1 MHSQDE
7 AVIDL
12 AIIQAQQQQQRQGQL
27 DTVASP
33 SSNLAPRRTLKH
45 RQRGHRSDQKE
56 CPRHTTN
63 SAGLPNKL
71 VTRELDG
78 KRVVSLYY
86 GSDVV
91 LFDEI
96 VAWRK
101 TNPNSRVEDA
111 VDEFEEHQGADA
123 LANIVYQTQ
132 AFDMVFK
139 YPIPEHL
146 RKVADEPPVLG
157 LGPNI
162 SDIEIDS
169 QSSAAIARK
178 EERRQAEEQVRQQKL
193 AEEAARAA
201 AMSKEGVID
210 LEKVPLDPKVIKD
223 EKLEKLRYRFKKA
236 LLKES
241 LIIEEEPNIEGE
253 EMYIKV
259 YTPFWR
265 LCIEAQRLRYKM
277 ELSHFETQQEKDDK
291 AAQKAKANGFW
302 QKNFWRYIQRA
313 DIVSLPLRAESLLF
327 KASKLRQYKLAEKSR
342 KWSDIVRHGGGIKPD
357 GSGVGAHQGSDGEDG
372 FFGTARRGNLTES
385 IVIYCKLHTK
395 RGDRQALRTVM
406 DKGALTD
413 FFALHDGSYKSKVKP
428 TPNRRTWLYHRWVR
442 SGRTQPLEEIRFYYG
457 EKIALYFAWIGHYTR
472 WLLWAAIAGVL
483 FLIYGLAADGIN
495 IANNNTANNT
505 TNRNTTSPDGKTSEE
520 LPMEV
525 RIFDNALTLPYA
537 LFMSV
542 WASLFVE
549 YWKRKSNVLAYTWN
563 TLDFE
568 RRERARPEFKP
579 TSTRISPVTGKI
591 ELYYPR
597 YKQLIS
603 FFMSI
608 IVVLVSIGIVVVSV
622 GSLMLFGIW
631 TKLPMADG
639 TPRFKNSYV
648 STVVTA
654 LLNLT
659 VIMLLG
665 TIYARV
671 AKFLTDNE
679 NHRRLTQYEDALILK
694 RFLFDFVNFYSA
706 LFYIAYIKREVDV
719 TLPGDTKLKDSC
731 SKGGCMADLTIQLA
745 IVFVGKQ
752 FLNQFQELAIP
763 QLHKYWNRKNE
774 LAEKAKLVG
783 KYKDKKN
790 FVKPPQWA
798 KDDILPTYNPQMFE
812 EYRELVIQFGFCT
825 LFVTAFPIAPI
836 FALINN
842 VLEIRVDAYKLLTQH
857 RRPIAQAAQDIGSW
871 GYILALITH
880 ISVLTNATLIAF
892 QSNWMEHN
900 VFRNMGWVANYPES
914 EGSINYALL
923 AVRLLFIFF
932 YEHLVFL
939 VKIAVANLVTDMP
952 QTVKLAI
959 ERENYYTRLAL
970 DDEEPAMDEV
980 LEDLDDD
987 NDESEDEEEMERQRA
1002 QREAAEDA
1010 EYEAKLK
1017 HRNHSHDSTGSGV
1030 AECEAEKAAD
1040 AEADPEGIKSDADDE
1055 EEDEEELEAM
1065 IRAGGCGCAAHGD
1078 GVVGTARG
1086 GFEGTWMNRFK
1097 PENQAAIRRRQRR
1110 RNTKGK

>member
-1 MHSQDE
+1 MPSQDE

-12 AIIQAQQQQQRQGQL
+12 AIIQAQQGA
-27 DTVASP
+27 TP
-33 SSNLAPRRTLKH
+33 SAPSRPLKH
-45 RQRGHRSDQKE
+45 RQRGHRVDKKE
-56 CPRHTTN
+56 CPRHTD
-63 SAGLPNKL
+63 GHRPNRL
-71 VTRELDG
+71 TTRELDG
-78 KRVVSLYY
+78 KRVVSLYF
-86 GSDVV
+86 GSDVA

-96 VAWRK
+96 TAWKRA
-101 TNPNSRVEDA
+101 NPNRRVEDA
-111 VDEFEEHQGADA
+111 IDEFDEHQGADA
-123 LANIVYQTQ
+123 LANIVYHTQ

-139 YPIPEHL
+139 YTIPEHL
-146 RKVADEPPVLG
+146 RKVSDEPPVLG

-178 EERRQAEEQVRQQKL
+178 EERLERQRQEEQLRA
-193 AEEAARAA
+193 AEAVAAAAR
-201 AMSKEGVID
+201 KEGIVD
-210 LEKVPLDPKVIKD
+210 MEKVPLDPKIIRD

-241 LIIEEEPNIEGE
+241 VIIEEEPNIEGE
-253 EMYIKV
+253 EMYVKV

-265 LCIEAQRLRYKM
+265 LCIEAQRLRYKL
-277 ELSHFETQQEKDDK
+277 ELSHFETQKEKDDK
-291 AAQKAKANGFW
+291 VKAKGFW
-302 QKNFWRYIQRA
+302 QKYFWRYVQKA

-327 KASKLRQYKLAEKSR
+327 KANKLRQYALAEKNR

-357 GSGVGAHQGSDGEDG
+357 GSGVGSSQGSDGKDG
-372 FFGTARRGNLTES
+372 FFGTAKRGNLTES
-385 IVIYCKLHTK
+385 IIIHCKIHTK
-395 RGDRQALRTVM
+395 RGDRQALKTVM
-406 DKGALTD
+406 DKAAFTD
-413 FFALHDGSYKSKVKP
+413 MFALHDGSYKSKVKP
-428 TPNRRTWLYHRWVR
+428 MPNRRTWLYHNWVR

-457 EKIALYFAWIGHYTR
+457 EKIALYFAWIGHYTK
-472 WLLWAAIAGVL
+472 WLIWAAIAGVL
-483 FLIYGLAADGIN
+483 FLIYGLAAGGFKYNGSDG
-495 IANNNTANNT
+495 
-505 TNRNTTSPDGKTSEE
+505 NRNY
-520 LPMEV
+520 LA
-525 RIFDNALTLPYA
+525 IFDNALTLPYA

-542 WASLFVE
+542 WSALFVE

-563 TLDFE
+563 TFDFE

-579 TSTRISPVTGKI
+579 TSTRISPVTGRV

-597 YKQLIS
+597 YKQLVSI
-603 FFMSI
+603 FMSVM
-608 IVVLVSIGIVVVSV
+608 VVVISIGIVVVSV
-622 GSLMLFGIW
+622 GSLMIFSIAI
-631 TKLPMADG
+631 KKSPQ
-639 TPRFKNSYV
+639 FNSAV
-648 STVVTA
+648 STAITA
-654 LLNLT
+654 VLNLV

-665 TIYARV
+665 TVYARL
-671 AKFLTDNE
+671 AKILTDNE

-706 LFYIAYIKREVDV
+706 LFYIAYIKRGLHFTAFGLEFQDNCAADDG
-719 TLPGDTKLKDSC
+719 TPDDDTAD
-731 SKGGCMADLTIQLA
+731 GCMMDLTIQLA

-763 QLHKYWNRKNE
+763 QLQKYWNRKNE

-790 FVKPPQWA
+790 FIKPPQWA

-836 FALINN
+836 FALLNN

-892 QSNWMEHN
+892 QSNWMEAH
-900 VFRNMGWVANYPES
+900 VFKKMVLVQDSPNLS
-914 EGSINYALL
+914 LL

-939 VKIAVANLVTDMP
+939 LKIAIANLVTDMP
-952 QTVKLAI
+952 QAVKLAV

-970 DDEEPAMDEV
+970 DDEEPAVDEV

-987 NDESEDEEEMERQRA
+987 NDESEDEEEMERQRV

-1010 EYEAKLK
+1010 EFEEKLK
-1017 HRNHSHDSTGSGV
+1017 HAHHAHDSSQDGAGV
-1030 AECEAEKAAD
+1030 TAGCDAD
-1040 AEADPEGIKSDADDE
+1040 AIKSDAEDE

-1065 IRAGGCGCAAHGD
+1065 IKAGGCGCAAHGD
-1078 GVVGTARG
+1078 GLIGTSRS

-1097 PENQAAIRRRQRR
+1097 PESQAAIRRRQRR
-1110 RNTKGK
+1110 RNTKSKQ

>member
-1 MHSQDE
+1 MPSDE

-12 AIIQAQQQQQRQGQL
+12 AVIQAQGGA
-27 DTVASP
+27 TP
-33 SSNLAPRRTLKH
+33 SAPSRPLKH
-45 RQRGHRSDQKE
+45 RQRGHRVDKKD
-56 CPRHTTN
+56 CPRHTE
-63 SAGLPNKL
+63 GHQPNKL
-71 VTRELDG
+71 TTRELDG
-78 KRVVSLYY
+78 KRVVSLYF
-86 GSDVV
+86 GSDVA

-96 VAWRK
+96 TAWK
-101 TNPNSRVEDA
+101 KANPNRRVEDA
-111 VDEFEEHQGADA
+111 IDEFDEHQGADA
-123 LANIVYQTQ
+123 LANIVYHTQ

-139 YPIPEHL
+139 YTIPEHL
-146 RKVADEPPVLG
+146 RKVSDEPPVLG

-178 EERRQAEEQVRQQKL
+178 EERLERQRQEEHLRAAE
-193 AEEAARAA
+193 AAAEAAR
-201 AMSKEGVID
+201 KEGIID
-210 LEKVPLDPKVIKD
+210 MEKVPLDPKIIRE

-253 EMYIKV
+253 EMYVKV

-277 ELSHFETQQEKDDK
+277 ELSHFETQKEKDEK
-291 AAQKAKANGFW
+291 EKAKGFW
-302 QKNFWRYIQRA
+302 QKYFWRYVQKA

-327 KASKLRQYKLAEKSR
+327 KANKLRQYALAEKTR

-357 GSGVGAHQGSDGEDG
+357 GSGVGSNQGSDGKDG
-372 FFGTARRGNLTES
+372 FFGTAKRGNLTES
-385 IVIYCKLHTK
+385 IIIHCKIHTK
-395 RGDRQALRTVM
+395 RGDRQALKTVM
-406 DKGALTD
+406 DKSAFSD
-413 FFALHDGSYKSKVKP
+413 MFALHDGSYKSKVKP
-428 TPNRRTWLYHRWVR
+428 LPNRRTWLYHNWVR

-457 EKIALYFAWIGHYTR
+457 EKIALYFAWIGHYTK
-472 WLLWAAIAGVL
+472 WLIWAAIAGVL
-483 FLIYGLAADGIN
+483 FLIYGLAAGGIKLDGTDSN
-495 IANNNTANNT
+495 KNYLA
-505 TNRNTTSPDGKTSEE
+505 
-520 LPMEV
+520 V
-525 RIFDNALTLPYA
+525 FDNALTLPYA

-542 WASLFVE
+542 WAALFVE

-563 TLDFE
+563 TFDFE

-579 TSTRISPVTGKI
+579 TSTRVSPVTGKV

-597 YKQLIS
+597 YKQLVSI
-603 FFMSI
+603 FMSFM
-608 IVVLVSIGIVVVSV
+608 VVLISIGIVVVSV
-622 GSLMLFGIW
+622 GSLMMFNIW
-631 TKLPMADG
+631 AKQPLRNDDDTIKTGPDG
-639 TPRFKNSYV
+639 KPVFRFNSAV
-648 STVVTA
+648 STAITA
-654 LLNLT
+654 SLNLV
-659 VIMLLG
+659 VILLLG
-665 TIYARV
+665 TVYARL
-671 AKFLTDNE
+671 AKILTDNE

-706 LFYIAYIKREVDV
+706 LFYIAYIKNYIDV
-719 TLPGDTKLKDSC
+719 KVFGSELQDSC
-731 SKGGCMADLTIQLA
+731 TPDGGCMMDLTIQLA

-763 QLHKYWNRKNE
+763 QLQKYWNRKNE

-790 FVKPPQWA
+790 FIKPPQWA

-836 FALINN
+836 FALLNN

-871 GYILALITH
+871 GYILALMTH

-892 QSNWMEHN
+892 QSNWMETH
-900 VFRNMGWVANYPES
+900 VFKKILWVQKPAPAPD
-914 EGSINYALL
+914 SIDFALL

-939 VKIAVANLVTDMP
+939 LKIAIANLVTDMP

-970 DDEEPAMDEV
+970 DDEEPAVDEV
-980 LEDLDDD
+980 LEELDDD
-987 NDESEDEEEMERQRA
+987 NDESEDEEEVERQRA

-1010 EYEAKLK
+1010 AFEEKWK
-1017 HRNHSHDSTGSGV
+1017 HAHHAHGSSQGDGAGV
-1030 AECEAEKAAD
+1030 TAGCDAD
-1040 AEADPEGIKSDADDE
+1040 AIKSDAEDE

-1065 IRAGGCGCAAHGD
+1065 IKAGGCGCAAHGD
-1078 GVVGTARG
+1078 GLIGTSRS
-1086 GFEGTWMNRFK
+1086 GFEGTWMSRFK
-1097 PENQAAIRRRQRR
+1097 PESQAAIRRRQRR
-1110 RNTKGK
+1110 RNTKSNQ

>member
-1 MHSQDE
+1 MPSQDE

-12 AIIQAQQQQQRQGQL
+12 AIIQAQQGA
-27 DTVASP
+27 TP
-33 SSNLAPRRTLKH
+33 SAPSRPLKH
-45 RQRGHRSDQKE
+45 RQRGHRVDKKE
-56 CPRHTTN
+56 CPRHID
-63 SAGLPNKL
+63 GHQPNRL
-71 VTRELDG
+71 TTRELDG
-78 KRVVSLYY
+78 KRVVSLYF
-86 GSDVV
+86 GSDVA

-96 VAWRK
+96 TAWKRA
-101 TNPNSRVEDA
+101 NPNRRVEDA
-111 VDEFEEHQGADA
+111 IDEFDEHQGADA
-123 LANIVYQTQ
+123 LANIVYHTQ

-139 YPIPEHL
+139 YTIPEHL
-146 RKVADEPPVLG
+146 RKVSDEPPVLG

-178 EERRQAEEQVRQQKL
+178 EERLERQRQEEQLR
-193 AEEAARAA
+193 AAEAAAA
-201 AMSKEGVID
+201 AARKEGIVD
-210 LEKVPLDPKVIKD
+210 MEKLPLDPKIIRD

-241 LIIEEEPNIEGE
+241 MIIEEEPNIEGE
-253 EMYIKV
+253 EMYVKV

-277 ELSHFETQQEKDDK
+277 ELSHFETQKEKDDK
-291 AAQKAKANGFW
+291 VKAKGFW
-302 QKNFWRYIQRA
+302 QKYFWRYVQKA

-327 KASKLRQYKLAEKSR
+327 KANKLRQYALAEKNR

-357 GSGVGAHQGSDGEDG
+357 GSGVGSNQGSDGKDG
-372 FFGTARRGNLTES
+372 FFGTAKRGNLTES
-385 IVIYCKLHTK
+385 IIIHCKIHTK
-395 RGDRQALRTVM
+395 RGDRQALKTVM
-406 DKGALTD
+406 DKAAFTD
-413 FFALHDGSYKSKVKP
+413 MFALHDGSYKSKVKP
-428 TPNRRTWLYHRWVR
+428 MPNRRTWLYHNWVR

-457 EKIALYFAWIGHYTR
+457 EKIALYFAWIGHYTK
-472 WLLWAAIAGVL
+472 WLIWAAIAGVL
-483 FLIYGLAADGIN
+483 FLIYGLAAGGLKFDGSDRKEDVL
-495 IANNNTANNT
+495 T
-505 TNRNTTSPDGKTSEE
+505 
-520 LPMEV
+520 
-525 RIFDNALTLPYA
+525 IFDNALTLPYA

-542 WASLFVE
+542 WSALFVE

-563 TLDFE
+563 TFDFE

-579 TSTRISPVTGKI
+579 TSTRISPVTGKV

-597 YKQLIS
+597 YKQLVSI
-603 FFMSI
+603 FMSAMVVI
-608 IVVLVSIGIVVVSV
+608 ISIGIVVVSV
-622 GSLMLFGIW
+622 GSLMIFSIW
-631 TKLPMADG
+631 IKKPLEGPDKVAIIVDG
-639 TPRFKNSYV
+639 KPVYRFNSAV
-648 STVVTA
+648 STAITA
-654 LLNLT
+654 VLNLV

-665 TIYARV
+665 TVYARL
-671 AKFLTDNE
+671 AKILTDNE
-679 NHRRLTQYEDALILK
+679 NHRRLTQYEDSLILK

-706 LFYIAYIKREVDV
+706 LFYIAYIKVFKIFGSD
-719 TLPGDTKLKDSC
+719 LQDSC
-731 SKGGCMADLTIQLA
+731 PAVGGCMMDLTIQLA

-752 FLNQFQELAIP
+752 FVNQFQELAIP
-763 QLHKYWNRKNE
+763 QLQKYWNRKNE

-790 FVKPPQWA
+790 FIKPPQWA

-836 FALINN
+836 FALLNN

-880 ISVLTNATLIAF
+880 ISVLTNAALIAF
-892 QSNWMEHN
+892 QSNWMKEH
-900 VFRNMGWVANYPES
+900 VFERILWFRDSPNPAPNT
-914 EGSINYALL
+914 SIIFSLL

-939 VKIAVANLVTDMP
+939 LKIAIANLVTDMP
-952 QTVKLAI
+952 QAVKLAV

-970 DDEEPAMDEV
+970 DDEEPAVDEV

-1010 EYEAKLK
+1010 EFEEKLK
-1017 HRNHSHDSTGSGV
+1017 HAHHAHDSSQDGAGV
-1030 AECEAEKAAD
+1030 TAGCDAD
-1040 AEADPEGIKSDADDE
+1040 AIKSDAEDE

-1065 IRAGGCGCAAHGD
+1065 IKAGGCGCAAHGD
-1078 GVVGTARG
+1078 GLIGTSRS

-1097 PENQAAIRRRQRR
+1097 PESQAAIRRRQRR
-1110 RNTKGK
+1110 RNTKSKQ